1 MHVHLPSSLSI
12 QTQQN
17 KECKQ
22 NEIKHNL
29 HLELHCMA
37 KSYENVHDLMLVKIN
52 KKGKGMLAC
61 VVQVELSK
69 RLDGPLDT
77 KVQSVL
83 HFNKNH
89 IAGPNAK
96 CY

>member
-1 MHVHLPSSLSI
+1 
-12 QTQQN
+12 
-17 KECKQ
+17 
-22 NEIKHNL
+22 
-29 HLELHCMA
+29 MA

-83 HFNKNH
+83 PFNKNH